1 MYLRRVQ
8 VQGMR
13 GVAGGEVEV
22 DLPGRFSVLIGA
34 NGSGKTTIADAIYL
48 AHHRRFPTLPRP
60 SAASLGP
67 GERAVRLEYYYEEQP
82 NDEGPLGKRLQ
93 AQTGRTSPGT
103 AAAWW
108 SRTLRRD
115 LGTVRAETLERN
127 DVESQIRLIYLPAW
141 RNPVDEL
148 SRREARILIELLRA
162 QQQDLTSGRDLTA
175 LRAFASGLLEH
186 LAKDEVLARLEQRVA
201 GEMRALS
208 AGVRRNFPYIRGQV
222 VDDSYLARVLELML
236 ATVEGREN
244 ALPLEVVGLG
254 YVNLL
259 HIAVTLAAIPR
270 PAAGPTAP
278 VGSGSS
284 PSSSGEEV
292 NETIDA
298 DEDANGAENRL
309 QQARAEAESA
319 EDSFFPD
326 EDFHVTLVIEEPE
339 AHIHPQLQHALV
351 RYLRRQ
357 VEERPE
363 LQVILSSHAPEIISA
378 CDPEDLVVVRRLHN
392 DTRVARSIAR
402 IPFAS
407 KDEVLRKTR
416 LHLDASRSAALF
428 SDRVLLVEGVT
439 DAALVREF
447 GRAWAAGDD
456 DRQGFVDALSIVPM
470 GTKVGSWAVRLL
482 ATRGDELCSK
492 VAVLRDSDLALDE
505 TPAQPGW
512 AAAHD
517 PDVVRVAQSHPTLE
531 PQVTAGN
538 EGLVTE
544 ALRDMNLNPADDV
557 TVMQIYRAFR
567 SAYIDPADG
576 SKVKAGRYS
585 SRKGEFSLA
594 LAALLRANRHDL
606 IEEHP
611 VVVPEP
617 IAEVLDFLYGN
628 GRTTPGP
635 FGAATSDGD

>member
-1 MYLRRVQ
+1 
-8 VQGMR
+8 MR
-13 GVAGGEVEV
+13 GVAGGEIDV

-48 AHHRRFPTLPRP
+48 AHQRRFPTLPRP

-67 GERAVRLEYYYEEQP
+67 GGRAVRLEYYYEEQP
-82 NDEGPLGKRLQ
+82 SGEGPLGKRLQ

-115 LGTVRAETLERN
+115 LGTVRAEALERN

-175 LRAFASGLLEH
+175 LRAFASGLLES
-186 LAKDEVLARLEQRVA
+186 LAKDEVLARLEHRVA
-201 GEMRALS
+201 DEMRALS

-222 VDDSYLARVLELML
+222 VDDNYLARVLELML

-244 ALPLEVVGLG
+244 ALPLDVVGLG

-270 PAAGPTAP
+270 PVAGPTAP
-278 VGSGSS
+278 AGSGGS
-284 PSSSGEEV
+284 PSSGDEV
-292 NETIDA
+292 LEAVDA
-298 DEDANGAENRL
+298 DEDADAAEDRL
-309 QQARAEAESA
+309 RQARAEAESA

-326 EDFHVTLVIEEPE
+326 EDFHVTVVIEEPE

-363 LQVILSSHAPEIISA
+363 LQVVLSSHAPEIISA
-378 CDPEDLVVVRRLHN
+378 CDPEDLVVVRRLH
-392 DTRVARSIAR
+392 DETRIARSIAR
-402 IPFAS
+402 IPFAN

-447 GRAWAAGDD
+447 GRAWAADDD

-470 GTKVGSWAVRLL
+470 GTKVGPWAVRLL
-482 ATRGDELCSK
+482 ATRGYELCSR
-492 VAVLRDSDLALDE
+492 VAVLRDSDLPISE
-505 TPAQPGW
+505 TPTQPDW
-512 AAAHD
+512 VTAHD

-531 PQVTAGN
+531 PQISAGN
-538 EGLVTE
+538 EGLVTA
-544 ALRDMNLNPADDV
+544 ALRDLGYSPAEDV
-557 TVMQIYRAFR
+557 TVEQIYEAFR
-567 SAYIDPADG
+567 SAYTDPTDG
-576 SKVKAGRYS
+576 AKVKAGRYS

-594 LAALLRANRHDL
+594 LAARLRANRYEL
-606 IEEHP
+606 IEDHP

-617 IAEVLDFLYGN
+617 IAEVLDFLYRDG
-628 GRTTPGP
+628 GTTPDP
-635 FGAATSDGD
+635 FGEATTHVG